1 MCGILGGL
9 NTRFDADSLD
19 RLRHRG
25 PDQQRLVHQA
35 VPEHGTITL
44 GQTRLNVVD
53 RNDLTLPLR
62 IGESAI
68 VFNGEIYNHPELR
81 GELEQLGWKF
91 QTRTDIEVA
100 LAAYLQW
107 GGDCLQRF
115 NGMFALAIWDGT
127 RFFLARDRMGKKPL
141 FYRCDGP
148 STRDG
153 RPSFEFASE
162 IKAFD
167 HLEFVGND
175 AFDLFE
181 FCFNEHTL
189 FRGVL
194 ALPPGCCLTYDL
206 ERGTCD
212 VRSYWDIEH
221 AVGRRITDAR
231 RALDTFIE
239 LLSDAVRLR
248 LRADVPVSLFLA
260 GGLDSSLIAKLS
272 GVDEVFTCQFDEFR
286 ETINEERYVRDL
298 AKHLGFRV
306 NMVRPTREQ
315 FFEDLPSIAYHL
327 EMPTGSFSA
336 FPLYCLARAAHE
348 RDYKVVLSG
357 EGSDELF
364 AGYARNEFL
373 NADGL
378 DLTDA
383 KRRHYASMLTRYHGD
398 GLDRFC
404 RMASRSGLSGA
415 SLMRAYFSSLWS
427 PRRSDLENLC
437 YVESRVF
444 LQPLLQMSDRMG
456 MAHHVEAR
464 CPFLDHRLVEFAFS
478 LDDSLRHHDGIG
490 KWLVRKAAEKLLP
503 RDSLVLTRPVKDGLP
518 TPVNLWLQ
526 GRQTFDR
533 KHWNAL
539 LTAECVKN
547 LLGRRDS
554 ASTPRHATASNV
566 RRCGETERR
575 PAASP
580 VMSSR
585 S

>member
-9 NTRFDADSLD
+9 NTRFDEDSLD

-25 PDQQRLVHQA
+25 PDQHRLFTKS

-53 RNDLTLPLR
+53 RNDITLPVR
-62 IGESAI
+62 IGQSAI

-81 GELEQLGWKF
+81 SELAQLGWRF
-91 QTRTDIEVA
+91 QTRTDTEVA
-100 LAAYLQW
+100 LAAYSQW
-107 GGDCLQRF
+107 GTDCLRRF
-115 NGMFALAIWDGT
+115 NGMFAFAIWDGE

-141 FYRCDGP
+141 FYRCDGA
-148 STRDG
+148 
-153 RPSFEFASE
+153 SFEFASE

-167 HLEFVGND
+167 RLEFVGND

-194 ALPPGCCLTYDL
+194 ALPPGHYLTYDL

-212 VRSYWDIEH
+212 TRSYWDIEH
-221 AVGRRITDAR
+221 AVGRRITDERQAV
-231 RALDTFIE
+231 DTFIE
-239 LLSDAVRLR
+239 LLTDSVRLR
-248 LRADVPVSLFLA
+248 LRADVPVTLFLA
-260 GGLDSSLIAKLS
+260 GGLDSSLIVKLS
-272 GVDEVFTCQFDEFR
+272 GVEEVFTCQFDEFR
-286 ETINEERYVRDL
+286 DTINEESYVRDL
-298 AKHLGFRV
+298 ATSLNFQV

-315 FFEDLPSIAYHL
+315 FLEDLPSIAYHL

-336 FPLYCLARAAHE
+336 FPLYRLASAAHA
-348 RDYKVVLSG
+348 RNYKVALSG

-373 NADGL
+373 IADAL
-378 DLTDA
+378 DLSDA

-404 RMASRSGLSGA
+404 RMASRSGLVGA

-427 PRRSDLENLC
+427 PRRSFLENLC

-478 LDDSLRHHDGIG
+478 LDDSLRYRDGIG
-490 KWLVRKAAEKLLP
+490 KWIVRKAAEKLLP
-503 RDSLVLTRPVKDGLP
+503 RESLVLKRPVKDGLP

-547 LLGRRDS
+547 LLGRREP
-554 ASTPRHATASNV
+554 ATMPRNAPVSDVGWHCNNEPRSTASPEVSSV
-566 RRCGETERR
+566 R
-575 PAASP
+575 
-580 VMSSR
+580 
-585 S
+585 